1 MDNELGSYEY
11 EHKLYS
17 LKILNEAQKL
27 GLINREQYVMKQ
39 NEFLRS
45 IHFSVDEDDDDANSN
60 HAAELLR
67 RTPHAYHPE
76 EDYHP
81 QVRQTRK
88 RTPSSRMRHMDDDID
103 DEPYSRVR
111 RRRVSTPR
119 YRQPSNLEENN
130 VNDGERV
137 GEDEERK
144 MIKGVMSS
152 PEGDENPREGKHKT
166 FSEFIFAA
174 LRHLGGEAELQ
185 ELYQY
190 VYENKEDID
199 PRFSYRFKTGD
210 YKSNVR
216 STLHNTG
223 SFHKN
228 SNGKWTID
236 SPLKGRGR
244 M

>member
-1 MDNELGSYEY
+1 MDNESGTYEY

-27 GLINREQYVMKQ
+27 GLINREQYTAKQ

-45 IHFSVDEDDDDANSN
+45 IHFTVDDADEEANN
-60 HAAELLR
+60 IHAAELLR
-67 RTPHAYHPE
+67 TTPQNYDE
-76 EDYHP
+76 EYHP
-81 QVRQTRK
+81 QGRTPRK
-88 RTPSSRMRHMDDDID
+88 RTPSSRMRQMDEDHDDDYGR
-103 DEPYSRVR
+103 PRKR
-111 RRRVSTPR
+111 RMSAPR
-119 YRQPSNLEENN
+119 IRQLTNGEGENN
-130 VNDGERV
+130 DGDE
-137 GEDEERK
+137 EERK
-144 MIKGVMSS
+144 ARGLHSS
-152 PEGDENPREGKHKT
+152 PEGDEIGREGKHKT

-190 VYENKEDID
+190 VYENKDDID

-228 SNGKWTID
+228 SSGKWTID
-236 SPLKGRGR
+236 APLKGRGR
-244 M
+244 F